1 MLEFNVEIKKH
12 CRSFRKMNIGC
23 GCHLSQKRGFEYTCT
38 GTFDSIPIYSSKI
51 LIQYSREYSVC
62 NKGRD
67 ESDHI

>member
-1 MLEFNVEIKKH
+1 
-12 CRSFRKMNIGC
+12 MNIGC
-23 GCHLSQKRGFEYTCT
+23 GCHLSLKRGFEYTCT

-67 ESDHI
+67 QSDHI